1 MASFPTGTVTFL
13 FSDIEGSTLLL
24 RRLGERWPNVI
35 ADHNRLLRE
44 TFAAHG
50 GHEVDRQGDAFFVA
64 FPRARDTVVAAAEA
78 QRALAAHAWPGD
90 ATVRVRMGIHTGEPV
105 VGDEGYLGLD
115 VVRAA
120 RICSAGHGGQVLVT
134 ETARTLVRGDELE
147 GIVLRDLGEHH
158 LKDLEHPER
167 VFQLVIDGLPAEFP
181 PLRTLDEAPAAAE
194 TSLEA
199 TLEKLGREF
208 EQSIERYVA
217 DSIRVRR
224 SGITVGRAREEPVDV
239 PLPESL
245 RKLLPAALWL
255 AGFVVLVVAAVLVAI
270 VWLLASAL
278 S

>member
-24 RRLGERWPNVI
+24 RRLGERWADVI

-64 FPRARDTVVAAAEA
+64 FPRARDAVVAAATA
-78 QRALAAHAWPGD
+78 QRALTTHPWPSEV
-90 ATVRVRMGIHTGEPV
+90 AVSVRMGIHTGEPV
-105 VGDEGYLGLD
+105 MGEEGYLGID

-147 GIVLRDLGEHH
+147 GIELRDLGEHH

-181 PLRTLDEAPAAAE
+181 PLRTLDEAPVEAE
-194 TSLEA
+194 PGLEA

-217 DSIRVRR
+217 DTIRVRR
-224 SGITVGRAREEPVDV
+224 SGITVSRAGKDAVDV

-255 AGFVVLVVAAVLVAI
+255 AGFVVLVLAAVLVAI
-270 VWLLASAL
+270 VWLIASAL